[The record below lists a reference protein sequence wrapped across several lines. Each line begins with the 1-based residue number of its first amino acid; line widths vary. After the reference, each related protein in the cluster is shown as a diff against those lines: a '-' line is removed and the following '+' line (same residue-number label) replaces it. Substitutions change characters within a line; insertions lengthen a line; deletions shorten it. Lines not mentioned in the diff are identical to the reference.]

1 MQGSLSTAAVVAA
14 QDSREPQIQTV
25 IPPRP
30 RRLSG
35 TVCTLR
41 VGQSIYGQQACT
53 YKLQGKR
60 NEAPCT
66 IPTQRVLP
74 HSDICANKSRG
85 PFVTGFLYGRHRP
98 WHKSRTLLFVAIQ
111 IKCSNSLLSCH
122 QSQILVV
129 SVHVK
134 NYEDSSSD
142 SCSSEGESLKPKKF
156 SSWTIRKTIYKTVIT

>member
-14 QDSREPQIQTV
+14 QDSREQTV

-60 NEAPCT
+60 NETPCT
-66 IPTQRVLP
+66 IPTILF
-74 HSDICANKSRG
+74 DICANKSRG
-85 PFVTGFLYGRHRP
+85 PFVTGFLYGRRRP
-98 WHKSRTLLFVAIQ
+98 WHKSRMLLFVAIQ

-156 SSWTIRKTIYKTVIT
+156 SSWTIRKTIYETVIT